1 MRVDIKFTKHAFKR
15 LSKRC
20 CRFGIDF
27 DEAKEKAERAIR
39 HGKPFRVRQKHGHS
53 LIYYHYFNEGF
64 SFYVPCKMEIFAASK
79 IISVKTIMIKWGR
92 R

>member
-1 MRVDIKFTKHAFKR
+1 MFVDIKFTKHAFKR

-20 CRFGIDF
+20 CKFGMNIV
-27 DEAKEKAERAIR
+27 EAEEKARRTIR
-39 HGKPFRVRQKHGHS
+39 YGKPFRVKQKHRHS

-64 SFYVPCKMEIFAASK
+64 SFYVPCRLKIKEGCRRFEI
-79 IISVKTIMIKWGR
+79 KTVIIKWGR